1 MFYQVEIEGRVVML
15 SAGDSHTVALTE
27 DGRVFAWG
35 TFRWV
40 STPWPSQRTRGSLP
54 RAPSGE
60 SQHCDPHRGREGL
73 RLGHHKG
80 ESQHCGPHRGREGL
94 RLGHLQVSHNT
105 VALTEDGRVFAWG
118 TFRLVPQAK
127 PTVFRISGYFIYI
140 KIRLEKNTYLPSPL
154 NHVLFSI
161 IYIYRYIVAFSR
173 RIPFLT
179 SVWKPYLQ
187 ILVGCPAFL

>member
-1 MFYQVEIEGRVVML
+1 MPGIPNPSFPSYSSTQFKSVDNSE
-15 SAGDSHTVALTE
+15 LTCSIRWRLR
-27 DGRVFAWG
+27 GGWWCSLPG
-35 TFRWV
+35 TPI
-40 STPWPSQRTRGSLP
+40 PWPSPRTDGSSP
-54 RAPSGE
+54 GAPSGE
-60 SQHCDPHRGREGL
+60 SQL
-73 RLGHHKG
+73 R
-80 ESQHCGPHRGREGL
+80 GPHRGLECL

-118 TFRLVPQAK
+118 TFRWVPQAK